1 MKKSLRD
8 VSFQGMDDLT
18 SAFAPCASLRLF
30 FPDMLSSK
38 YRRLIYVDTDVMFL
52 GDVARLWESF
62 EDMEREGR
70 DVGMVSENLDPR

>member
-1 MKKSLRD
+1 
-8 VSFQGMDDLT
+8 MDDLAG
-18 SAFAPCASLRLF
+18 AFAPCASLRLF
-30 FPDMLSSK
+30 FPDMLSAK